1 MKKFIFLDIDGVIAG
16 DEEWGVM
23 LPDNSCPFNREALDN
38 LELVVKADLKVKI
51 IISSTW
57 RKGQSLDELQRL
69 FKIRGFKYW
78 RNIAG
83 KTAVLSFEKQGEK
96 FVESN
101 MPMPR
106 GCEIE
111 YYLRTNTDRI
121 DQYKYVI
128 FDDGSDMMYWQ
139 KDSFVHTRDHLLTL
153 KDAQKAIEILG

>member
-16 DEEWGVM
+16 DDEWGVM
-23 LPDNSCPFNREALDN
+23 LEDKSCPFNREALNN
-38 LELVVKADLKVKI
+38 LELVIEAMPTAQI

-57 RKGQSLDELQRL
+57 RKGQSIGELQRL
-69 FKIRGFKYW
+69 FKVRGFKYW
-78 RNIAG
+78 NSISG
-83 KTAVLSFEKQGEK
+83 KTEVLSFEKLDGR
-96 FVESN
+96 FVEFY

-111 YYLRTNTDRI
+111 HYLRTNTDRI

-139 KDSFVHTRDHLLTL
+139 KDSFVHTKDHLLTFA
-153 KDAQKAIEILG
+153 DAQKAIEILK